1 MSLTV
6 HTNSP
11 APVLGGMSPEQEKLI
26 REILCKEASPD
37 EIAVFLNIARHT
49 GLDPIAKQ
57 IWMIPRWDS
66 KLGRNAYTPQVSI
79 DGARL
84 IADRTGKYA
93 PGRSAT
99 FTYKPDGLIL
109 TCTAYVKKLTSDGTW
124 HEIEHTCFF
133 DEYVQT
139 FTDKKTGESKVSG
152 LWATKGHVMISK
164 CTEMACLRK
173 GFPNEM
179 VKLYVDGEFDKDS
192 KGAID
197 VSPIDEI
204 SQQELDDL
212 YAISVKFPEVS
223 KNFQNHYKVTGWNQ
237 LKRNQYQV
245 VKRRFEKE
253 LADKAEAFRAA
264 QDGDNVQAI

>member
-1 MSLTV
+1 MSF
-6 HTNSP
+6 
-11 APVLGGMSPEQEKLI
+11 EQEKLI
-26 REILCKEASPD
+26 KDILCKGASDD
-37 EIAVFLNIARHT
+37 EIAVFMNIAKHT
-49 GLDPIAKQ
+49 RLDPLTKQ

-84 IADRTGKYA
+84 IADRTGNYA
-93 PGRSAT
+93 PGRSPT
-99 FTYKPDGLIL
+99 YTYKPDGSIL
-109 TCTAYVKKLTSDGTW
+109 SCTAFVKKRTSEGTW

-152 LWATKGHVMISK
+152 LWATKGHAMIAK
-164 CTEMACLRK
+164 CAEAGALRK
-173 GFPNEM
+173 SFPAEM
-179 VKLYVDGEFDKDS
+179 CNLYAEGELD
-192 KGAID
+192 KGALD
-197 VSPIDEI
+197 VSPILDEI

-212 YAISVKFPEVS
+212 YALSVQFQDVS
-223 KNFQNHYKVTGWNQ
+223 KNFQEYYKVTSWNQ

-253 LADKAEAFRAA
+253 LADKAEAFRSA
-264 QDGDNVQAI
+264 QDGENV